1 MVDKFKERRELILS
15 LLNEIEG
22 FRCNEPE
29 GAFYVYPD
37 VSSYFGKTINGTLI
51 NNASDFAMFLL
62 ETPM

>member
-37 VSSYFGKTINGTLI
+37 VSSYFGKNINGTLI

-62 ETPM
+62 ENAM